1 MGTFLQPNN
10 WKYSTVKIKKLL
22 EAEEVLWVALLEVLG
37 LFLRELSLW
46 ELP

>member
-10 WKYSTVKIKKLL
+10 WKYPTVKTKKLL
-22 EAEEVLWVALLEVLG
+22 EAEEVLWVTFLEVSG
-37 LFLRELSLW
+37 LFLSELNLW

>member
-22 EAEEVLWVALLEVLG
+22 EAEDILWVVLLEVLG
-37 LFLRELSLW
+37 LFLRELNLW

>member
-10 WKYSTVKIKKLL
+10 WKYPTVKIKKLL
-22 EAEEVLWVALLEVLG
+22 EAEEVLWVTFLEVLG
-37 LFLRELSLW
+37 LFLSELNLW

>member
-10 WKYSTVKIKKLL
+10 WKYPTVKIKKLL
-22 EAEEVLWVALLEVLG
+22 EAEEVLWVTFLEVSD
-37 LFLRELSLW
+37 LFLSELNLW